1 MNPQSTAITGSGN
14 PLKSLFESE
23 IRAKILSE
31 STNPFTY
38 SPPLGRL
45 VGAEKLFCKMRYLI
59 EEGKLMRYRRY
70 VKKEGLW
77 EYSIKGKQFYRL
89 W

>member
-1 MNPQSTAITGSGN
+1 MNPQSTGKSGN
-14 PLKSLFESE
+14 TLKSLFESE
-23 IRAKILSE
+23 IHGKILSK
-31 STNPFTY
+31 STDPFAY

-45 VGAEKLFCKMRYLI
+45 VGVEKLFCKMRYLI
-59 EEGKLMRYRRY
+59 GEGKLMRYRRY